1 MDGSSDLA
9 IAVLL
14 PCHNEEKTIGDVVAR
29 FRAALPGASVHVY
42 DNNSTDLTALR
53 ARSAG
58 AIVVKES
65 RQGKGNVVRRMF
77 ADIDSDLY
85 IMADGDGTYAP
96 EDAPQLINALLTERA
111 DMAVGTRR
119 GVTDDA
125 GRAGHAIGNLIFN
138 RVYHRLFG
146 RDFTDIFSGYRVFTR
161 RFVKS
166 FPAVSGGFE
175 IETEMSVHASMLK
188 IPTAEIAL
196 DYGRRVE
203 GSASKLSTWR
213 DGAKILWTFAML
225 LKETQPFRFFG
236 SLSAVFAVASL
247 GFMLP
252 VLSEYVATGLV
263 PRIPTWTLAVGL
275 ALMSMLLAV
284 TGMILDSVACGRAEH
299 KRLLYLAIGPVRGN
313 RASAA
318 IEPAS
323 ARRRQ
328 TETRHQN
335 HAA

>member
-1 MDGSSDLA
+1 MHGFPDFS

-14 PCHNEEKTIGDVVAR
+14 PCHNEEKTVGDVVQR
-29 FRAALPGASVHVY
+29 FRAALPEARIYVY
-42 DNNSTDLTALR
+42 DNNSSDLTALR

-58 AIVVKES
+58 AIVVRER

-77 ADIDSDLY
+77 ADIDADLY
-85 IMADGDGTYAP
+85 VMADGDGTYQP
-96 EDAPQLINALLTERA
+96 EDAPQLINTLLTERA

-138 RVYHRLFG
+138 RLYHGLFG

-188 IPTAEIAL
+188 IPVSEIAL

-203 GSASKLSTWR
+203 GSSSKLSTWR
-213 DGAKILWTFAML
+213 DGARILWMFAML

-236 SLSAVFAVASL
+236 LLSMILAVASL

-252 VLSEYVATGLV
+252 VLAEYVETGLV
-263 PRIPTWTLAVGL
+263 PRMPTWILSIGL

-284 TGMILDSVACGRAEH
+284 TGMILDSVARGRAEH
-299 KRLLYLAIGPVRGN
+299 KRLLYLSIDPVHGR
-313 RASAA
+313 R
-318 IEPAS
+318 PAS
-323 ARRRQ
+323 EITPTPRRGAEPRRSKQ
-328 TETRHQN
+328 
-335 HAA
+335 AA